1 MKQDEIREIP
11 QEDGK
16 NNLFVKKYDIWWP
29 AYKNDK
35 GEVFPFLDATGD
47 GYDSIHDNLKN
58 MLIAL
63 EKSGEKEIDFSHW
76 EFNGVNFKDSKR
88 FGNSILKLMEF
99 ADNIDFTGAHFWRCS
114 FEKDEY
120 KNYSTEK
127 IEKGQLKNAYFSE
140 AVFNDAYFGN
150 IDFRNCNFNK
160 TEFDNTLF
168 THNDFRNCSFYK
180 TNLKGYSSA
189 QNEIKKSTFTACK
202 FDNVQLD
209 YIESTGNRFANC
221 KYKNT
226 DKEKLTS
233 KPSVVGKIIFFKD
246 KIASVQNK
254 SQDVKQKQHQNTD
267 VQR

>member
-1 MKQDEIREIP
+1 M
-11 QEDGK
+11 
-16 NNLFVKKYDIWWP
+16 
-29 AYKNDK
+29 
-35 GEVFPFLDATGD
+35 
-47 GYDSIHDNLKN
+47 
-58 MLIAL
+58 
-63 EKSGEKEIDFSHW
+63 
-76 EFNGVNFKDSKR
+76 
-88 FGNSILKLMEF
+88 
-99 ADNIDFTGAHFWRCS
+99 
-114 FEKDEY
+114 
-120 KNYSTEK
+120 
-127 IEKGQLKNAYFSE
+127 
-140 AVFNDAYFGN
+140 
-150 IDFRNCNFNK
+150 
-160 TEFDNTLF
+160 
-168 THNDFRNCSFYK
+168 
-180 TNLKGYSSA
+180 KGYSSA